1 MKLVPKQKNNR
12 SRSIFF
18 LLPIAL
24 VPFIIINR
32 INRNNHLSSFPCQND
47 LNSVLTEEEKR
58 EIEGL
63 SRSYYD
69 SFQKKIE
76 KGKDL
81 LGCDELLANNLL
93 NYFYESN
100 LVRKIA
106 TEDILEVTDTY
117 SIGQKSKKL
126 DRIVFLTSDL
136 LLDRIESKKEEDL
149 QLKKI
154 RKLLSYFCYCFITK
168 IQPEIV
174 NQLIAF
180 KNDLVRSS
188 RNGYHK
194 KFNARTYKKR
204 EGYFNYYFLDNGQ
217 FDNWRKRLSIAY
229 CWNTF
234 SGNNISFNSI
244 FHIMLLGGLFHL
256 FSKEHLNKDGD
267 YLEKTLL
274 EKILELDEIKE
285 KKVKAE
291 LYILGGRE
299 DDMMTRSYPVK
310 KNFSHKDYETEYF
323 LQAGSDEI
331 KKKVHD
337 IKTFLEYTELEYS
350 SQLQQEDRRVLQF
363 FKDDDISLKN
373 IF

>member
-1 MKLVPKQKNNR
+1 VKLVPKQKNNR